1 MPKRS
6 SILRLPDAVRE
17 EIGRLRRAGKTI
29 DEILLHLRQLDP
41 ALAPSRSALGRHVKH
56 VDEVA
61 AELLQHRSLAEALIE
76 RGLNLDDSRTARLN
90 IALAQTVLAKLM
102 LTDDGGLVQLAP
114 KDAAF
119 LAGAIKSLVAAAKSD
134 SDRELAIKRSLAKD
148 GTQAV
153 MAAQGEAA
161 AAGMVLTPDLV
172 LTALR
177 TAYGV

>member
-1 MPKRS
+1 MSKRS
-6 SILRLPDAVRE
+6 SIMRLPVAVRE

-29 DEILLHLRQLDP
+29 DEILQHLRQLDP
-41 ALAPSRSALGRHVKH
+41 EFAPSRSALGRHVKH

-102 LTDDGGLVQLAP
+102 LTDDGGLVQLNP

-119 LAGAIKSLVAAAKSD
+119 LAAAIKSLVAAAKSD
-134 SDRELAIKRSLAKD
+134 SDREIAIKTSLAKQ
-148 GTQAV
+148 GTHAII
-153 MAAQGEAA
+153 AAQGEAN
-161 AAGMVLTPDLV
+161 AAGLILTPELV
-172 LTALR
+172 LATLR